1 MFPFDATEANGCGG
15 LADVLKI
22 GAGCFRCEISSHG
35 AWVRVEPFL
44 HVDLELVLG
53 MLIFEDVGYF
63 SCATVIRCGG
73 TVGWLRR
80 AAWNAE
86 GVPE

>member
-22 GAGCFRCEISSHG
+22 GAGCFRCEISSLG

-53 MLIFEDVGYF
+53 MLIFKDVGYL
-63 SCATVIRCGG
+63 SCALVIRGRG
-73 TVGWLRR
+73 PVGLLWGASWDSER
-80 AAWNAE
+80 
-86 GVPE
+86 VPK